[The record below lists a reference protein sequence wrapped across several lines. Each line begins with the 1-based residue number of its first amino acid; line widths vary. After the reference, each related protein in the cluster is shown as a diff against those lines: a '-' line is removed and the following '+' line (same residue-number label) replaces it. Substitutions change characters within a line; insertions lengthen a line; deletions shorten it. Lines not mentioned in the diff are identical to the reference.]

1 VSACTGYG
9 ANAPLNNVLEIRGD
23 AFKLTR
29 GHRRPPFAS
38 ISSIGTWLMIL
49 EGLTMLSIITNATIS
64 SIVSST
70 FANFDPAVDPDVAAT
85 YLDRLGMHRLWV
97 WAFAMQNVMLLAK
110 KIFDWQIEKDPK
122 WIANLSLS
130 LIDRFSSMQRRDLVR
145 TKSGRNVAKVTK
157 PQAVSTP

>member
-1 VSACTGYG
+1 MEALWG
-9 ANAPLNNVLEIRGD
+9 AVCEGRYNKVLSHD
-23 AFKLTR
+23 VA
-29 GHRRPPFAS
+29 H
-38 ISSIGTWLMIL
+38 

>member
-1 VSACTGYG
+1 
-9 ANAPLNNVLEIRGD
+9 
-23 AFKLTR
+23 
-29 GHRRPPFAS
+29 
-38 ISSIGTWLMIL
+38 
-49 EGLTMLSIITNATIS
+49 MLSIITNATIS